1 MNELLNN
8 YQFLTAIPPKV
19 IWAGLACFVI
29 IVLYTVYKRKKE
41 RIPTFFE
48 KELGDDFHRII
59 KQIKKTEKKLKGIS
73 VKDKLQTI
81 IYISK
86 RIYSNVAGL
95 SNQEISQKLN
105 QNQIDQVYVFVKQQ
119 LPLTYNLAQQY
130 ATLEEKLI
138 YVDSNYK
145 VLEDDEISTA
155 IKAIEYEMDIV
166 IQVYS
171 AFHDDLEFAVNKKR
185 ARLIKKTP
193 VMVKM
198 VSRT

>member
-1 MNELLNN
+1 M
-8 YQFLTAIPPKV
+8 
-19 IWAGLACFVI
+19 
-29 IVLYTVYKRKKE
+29 
-41 RIPTFFE
+41 
-48 KELGDDFHRII
+48 
-59 KQIKKTEKKLKGIS
+59 
-73 VKDKLQTI
+73 QTI

-185 ARLIKKTP
+185 ARLIKKHTGDGQNGKSNMKDNQN
-193 VMVKM
+193 VNIKDVESTIIKLNNIMKQNNM
-198 VSRT
+198 FKNL

>member
-1 MNELLNN
+1 M
-8 YQFLTAIPPKV
+8 
-19 IWAGLACFVI
+19 
-29 IVLYTVYKRKKE
+29 
-41 RIPTFFE
+41 
-48 KELGDDFHRII
+48 
-59 KQIKKTEKKLKGIS
+59 
-73 VKDKLQTI
+73 QTI

-185 ARLIKKTP
+185 ARLIKKHTGDGQNGNSNMKDNQN
-193 VMVKM
+193 VNIKDVESTIIKLNNIMKQNNM
-198 VSRT
+198 FKNL